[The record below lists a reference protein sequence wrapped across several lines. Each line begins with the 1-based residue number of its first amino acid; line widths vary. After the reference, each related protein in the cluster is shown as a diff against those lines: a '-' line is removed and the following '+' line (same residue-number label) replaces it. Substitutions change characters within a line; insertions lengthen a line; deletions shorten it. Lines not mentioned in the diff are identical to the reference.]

1 MAVFDLSLEQ
11 VVPGPVEQLKTS
23 NLEHCPKGLPLQN
36 ASVLEATFSD
46 GEPEHSKDLR
56 SKSKAK
62 ATPKAKALSS
72 DQKAEFVISRL
83 RESSS
88 LRDIRPP
95 VKEAPHDEDDES
107 VFSHPDSD
115 KNKRARWADVLPDD
129 DSCSAGAAS
138 SGNKDNYASVVSGCS
153 SETVLLPD
161 VDQGRSSGADADLC
175 ESWLRDMS
183 PLLSAYDCK
192 LLRRYIPS
200 LSTDSLQKV
209 MTVSSSERI
218 TALANRREQS
228 QLCVAEQQISKM
240 AMRRVL
246 ETTFARLASA
256 YTDIQEV
263 HRHWQATNDKTNRK
277 SKAST
282 AKSAL
287 QYKQRSQNRFR

>member
-1 MAVFDLSLEQ
+1 MDQSYGADADLCESW
-11 VVPGPVEQLKTS
+11 
-23 NLEHCPKGLPLQN
+23 
-36 ASVLEATFSD
+36 
-46 GEPEHSKDLR
+46 LR
-56 SKSKAK
+56 DIL
-62 ATPKAKALSS
+62 T
-72 DQKAEFVISRL
+72 RL
-83 RESSS
+83 RESNS

-95 VKEAPHDEDDES
+95 VQEAPHEEDDES
-107 VFSHPDSD
+107 VFSHLHSET
-115 KNKRARWADVLPDD
+115 NKRARLASVLPDD
-129 DSCSAGAAS
+129 VSCSAGAAS
-138 SGNKDNYASVVSGCS
+138 SSNKDNYTSVVFGCS

-161 VDQGRSSGADADLC
+161 VEKGRSSGADSDLF
-175 ESWLRDMS
+175 ESWFRDMS

-209 MTVSSSERI
+209 ITVSSSERI
-218 TALANRREQS
+218 IFLANKREQS
-228 QLCVAEQQISKM
+228 QLCFAEQQISKM

-287 QYKQRSQNRFR
+287 QYKQRSQNRFG